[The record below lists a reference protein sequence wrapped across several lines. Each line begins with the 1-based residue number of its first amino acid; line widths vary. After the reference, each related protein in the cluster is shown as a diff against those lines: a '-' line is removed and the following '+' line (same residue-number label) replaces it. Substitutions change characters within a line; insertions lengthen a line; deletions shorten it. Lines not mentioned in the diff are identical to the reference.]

1 MLKYGLLDLVHCNC
15 MQVPMCEENKH
26 LTCSSIE
33 EYIKYDQ
40 HRSLLLA
47 QAEAEDM
54 KALKGMYGE
63 TVL

>member
-1 MLKYGLLDLVHCNC
+1 MVFYTQFIVTACL
-15 MQVPMCEENKH
+15 MPMCDEDIH

-33 EYIKYDQ
+33 EYIKYD
-40 HRSLLLA
+40 HHCSLLLA